1 MILLINDKNM
11 VVVQPLKEISYW
23 YTQQYGWILKG
34 LFWTKEGSQIK
45 ALTVCLN
52 LCEVVE

>member
-11 VVVQPLKEISYW
+11 VVVQPLKEVSYW